1 MISFCHVHPKLAFT
15 TVPLLLTFL
24 SLFSGN
30 IYSQD
35 SNAGTSD
42 YRQIFAQDYTFALNI
57 IDQNPWWS
65 DTLKNHG
72 IDPDFTLAIIFPELI
87 RYSSI
92 LDYIE
97 IKSLEV
103 LYVQYGEDYA
113 DFSVG
118 YFQMK
123 PSFAEHIEADILK
136 YSLENQYP
144 ELNILKSSVADDPE
158 HRSER
163 VSKLKDEYYQVI
175 YLEAFIRIMD
185 FVCSDWI
192 PRLTPAMKLQFYA
205 TAYNTG
211 YFKDISIIR
220 EEMKKDR
227 FFTGMFIGDEKYS
240 YSDISLDYYVT
251 TKR

>member
-1 MISFCHVHPKLAFT
+1 MKSYCHVHPKLAYIS
-15 TVPLLLTFL
+15 VSLLLTFL
-24 SLFSGN
+24 SIFSGN
-30 IYSQD
+30 IFSQD
-35 SNAGTSD
+35 PNVGASD
-42 YRQIFAQDYTFALNI
+42 YRQIFARDYTFASNI
-57 IDQNPWWS
+57 IDQNQWWS
-65 DTLKNHG
+65 DTLENHG

-113 DFSVG
+113 DFSIG

-136 YSLENQYP
+136 YSLEDQYP
-144 ELNILKSSVADDPE
+144 ELNLLKPSVADDPTQ
-158 HRSER
+158 RGYR
-163 VSKLKDEYYQVI
+163 ITRLKDEFYQVI
-175 YLEAFIRIMD
+175 YLEAYIRIMD
-185 FVCSDWI
+185 LLYSDWI
-192 PRLTPAMKLQFYA
+192 TRLTPAMKLQFYA

-211 YFKDISIIR
+211 YFKDISVIR
-220 EEMKKDR
+220 EEMKKNR
-227 FFTGMFIGDEKYS
+227 FFTGMFMGDEKYS
-240 YSDISLDYYVT
+240 YCDISLDYYVT